1 MKSMFHSTTI
11 CAVEK
16 DGKFAMAG
24 DGQVTMGEQIV
35 MKGTSRKV
43 RRIYNNQ
50 VVVGFAGSVADAFTL
65 EEKFEGKLN
74 EYNGNLTRAAVE
86 LAQEWRTQQSMQKL
100 EAMLIVMNEKEMLLV
115 SGTGEVIA
123 PDDGILA
130 IGSGGNY
137 ALSAARAMKAYGSD
151 ALSAKEIA
159 ENALNIAADICVF
172 TNHNIIVEEF

>member
-1 MKSMFHSTTI
+1 MESMFHSTTI

-35 MKGTSRKV
+35 MKGTARKV

-74 EYNGNLTRAAVE
+74 EYNGCCL
-86 LAQEWRTQQSMQKL
+86 S
-100 EAMLIVMNEKEMLLV
+100 LV
-115 SGTGEVIA
+115 RV
-123 PDDGILA
+123 
-130 IGSGGNY
+130 
-137 ALSAARAMKAYGSD
+137 K
-151 ALSAKEIA
+151 
-159 ENALNIAADICVF
+159 
-172 TNHNIIVEEF
+172 